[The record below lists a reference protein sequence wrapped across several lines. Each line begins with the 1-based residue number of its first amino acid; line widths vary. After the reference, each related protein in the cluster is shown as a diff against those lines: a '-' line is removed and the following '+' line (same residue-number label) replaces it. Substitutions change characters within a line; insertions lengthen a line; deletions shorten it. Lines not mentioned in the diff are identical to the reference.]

1 MIKNFDISV
10 KTMDGKEMLDGGK
23 TPMLMK
29 NIIMEVLL
37 VNEQGLDGPAKVSR
51 YNLAKKVSEGGD
63 ANYTVEELSDIK
75 TAVGKYAVPL
85 VVGQILP
92 YCDKDPDEPVSEKK
106 KK

>member
-10 KTMDGKEMLDGGK
+10 KTMYGKEMLDGEQS
-23 TPMLMK
+23 PMLMK
-29 NIIMEVLL
+29 SVIMEVLL
-37 VNEQGLDGPAKVSR
+37 VNEQGLDGPAKVAR

-63 ANYTVEELSDIK
+63 QNYTVEELSDIK

-92 YCDKDPDEPVSEKK
+92 YCDTDTAEKPRTK
-106 KK
+106 K